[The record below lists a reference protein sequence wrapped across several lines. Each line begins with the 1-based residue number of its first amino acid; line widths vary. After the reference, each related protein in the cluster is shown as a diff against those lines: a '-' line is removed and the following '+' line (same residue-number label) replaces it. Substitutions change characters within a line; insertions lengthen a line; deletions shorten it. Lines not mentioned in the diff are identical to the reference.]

1 MGSLFVSSAP
11 AELKDHAYLIADAA
25 SRFRSSRDW
34 ADHIGIVLERVG
46 LGLDLS
52 RAYLFQVHELDDGGL
67 GQTNRAAW
75 IAPGQTPLTS
85 AARGTAERILDDD
98 AIMQAWAER
107 RRRGEMIHG
116 HTHELSGHL
125 RHLFETHDTKSFISF
140 PIWVNGNWW
149 GHIGFDDCL
158 REREWTISEKSVLR
172 AIAYLIGDAVE
183 LSVSSLVMSEATRMA
198 MLNTAPDGV
207 IVVDEAGAILEF
219 NPAAERI
226 LGRPLKDVFG
236 KRIAD
241 IVVAAA
247 DQRRFA
253 YFLRR
258 LQQGRAGRMLGQHI
272 EAHALHAS
280 GKLVP
285 VELAIT
291 EIRQTGRRLFVAY
304 VRDVTER
311 KRTEAQVAQQREAL
325 HQSEKLTALGSLL
338 AGVAH
343 EINNPLSVVIG
354 RAIMLEEEAVDERQ
368 RERLSKLREA
378 AERCAKV
385 SKTFLAMA
393 RQSPSVREPIIL
405 NKAVL
410 AALDLVSY
418 QLRSG
423 GVAVRLNLADTLPK
437 VVADLDQLVQVFVN
451 LFVNAEHAMREQ
463 TDGRVLWISTGTEQD
478 GATVMAEVRDSGP
491 GIKPEVLPRIFEPFF
506 TTKASGLG
514 TGLGLAVSFGMV
526 TAHGGMLEAISQG
539 DQRGACFRIKLPA
552 AIEEGKAAI
561 ASPEVEG
568 PAPGKHVLVVDD
580 EPEIVSL
587 LRDILE
593 RAGHRVDQAEHGL
606 EALAR
611 VASNTYD
618 AIFCD
623 LRMPGLDGPG
633 LRRKLLAEHPV
644 YRQRM
649 IFVTGDLLDGGRAV
663 AELEGCPIIEKP
675 FYARTILAELA
686 QLEKQD

>member
-1 MGSLFVSSAP
+1 MSSAP
-11 AELKDHAYLIADAA
+11 AELKNHAFLIADAA
-25 SRFRSSRDW
+25 SRFRTSRDW
-34 ADHIGIVLERVG
+34 TDHISTVLMQVG
-46 LGLDLS
+46 VGLDLS
-52 RAYLFQVHELDDGGL
+52 RAYLFQVHELPDGGL
-67 GQTNRAAW
+67 GQSNRAVW
-75 IAPGQTPLTS
+75 LAPGETPLRS
-85 AARGTAERILDDD
+85 VLRGAPERILDDD
-98 AIMQAWAER
+98 ETMQLWAQT
-107 RRRGEMIHG
+107 RRRGEMIEG
-116 HTHELSGHL
+116 HVRNLQGHL
-125 RHLFETHDTKSFISF
+125 RELFDSQGTKSFMSF
-140 PIWVNGNWW
+140 PIWVNGSWW
-149 GHIGFDDCL
+149 GHVGFDDTR
-158 REREWTISEKSVLR
+158 REREWSLSEKSVLR
-172 AIAYLIGDAVE
+172 TIAYLIGDAVE

-198 MLNTAPDGV
+198 MLVTAPDGIV
-207 IVVDEAGAILEF
+207 VVDEAGAILEF

-226 LGRPLKDVFG
+226 FGRSQQDVFG
-236 KRIAD
+236 KRISD
-241 IVVAAA
+241 IVVPEG

-258 LQQGRAGRMLGQHI
+258 LQQGRAARMLGQHI
-272 EAHALHAS
+272 EALALHAD
-280 GKLVP
+280 GGLVP

-291 EIRQTGRRLFVAY
+291 EIRHTGRRLFVAY
-304 VRDVTER
+304 VRDLTER

-368 RERLSKLREA
+368 RERLGKLREA

-393 RQSPSVREPIIL
+393 RQSPSVREPMVL

-410 AALDLVSY
+410 SALDLVSY

-423 GVAVRLNLADTLPK
+423 GVVVRLDLADTLPK
-437 VVADLDQLVQVFVN
+437 IVADVDQMVQVFVN
-451 LFVNAEHAMREQ
+451 LFVNAEHALRTVDE
-463 TDGRVLWISTGTEQD
+463 RVLTVRTGVEEGGD
-478 GATVMAEVRDSGP
+478 TVVAEVRDSGP

-506 TTKASGLG
+506 TTKPAGLG

-526 TAHGGMLEAISQG
+526 AAHGGVLEAIAPD
-539 DQRGACFRIKLPA
+539 DQRGACFRIKIPATFEQSLDLAAVVDADEPA
-552 AIEEGKAAI
+552 AAKR
-561 ASPEVEG
+561 
-568 PAPGKHVLVVDD
+568 VLVVDD

-593 RAGHRVDQAEHGL
+593 RAGHKVDEAEHGL

-611 VASNTYD
+611 VGSTTYD

-633 LRRKLLAEHPV
+633 LRRQLLAQHPI
-644 YRQRM
+644 YRERM
-649 IFVTGDLLDGGRAV
+649 IFVTGDLLDRGRAV
-663 AELEGCPIIEKP
+663 ADLEGCPIIEKP
-675 FYARTILAELA
+675 FYARTVLEELA
-686 QLEKQD
+686 QLEK